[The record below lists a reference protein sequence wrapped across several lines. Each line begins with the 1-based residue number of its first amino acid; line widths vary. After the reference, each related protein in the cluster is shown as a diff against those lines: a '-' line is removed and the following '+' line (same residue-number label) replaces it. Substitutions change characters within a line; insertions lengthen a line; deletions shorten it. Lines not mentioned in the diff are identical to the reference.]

1 MKLLSRRRPQSPPF
15 FFAGVRFAQM
25 SLPMRRLSALA
36 LLSAALVSTLASC
49 DSSPQT
55 AQAEPVQS
63 INTVLPV
70 PAPLDPPPMLNDE
83 APPPKPKALPWE
95 TPTPIVFSPEDEKL
109 RASLP
114 FSPAIAMDPLDG
126 GKISI
131 RATTPTFEYKGR
143 VYYF

>member
-1 MKLLSRRRPQSPPF
+1 
-15 FFAGVRFAQM
+15 
-25 SLPMRRLSALA
+25 MRRLSALA
-36 LLSAALVSTLASC
+36 LIAAALLTTLVSC

-55 AQAEPVQS
+55 AQAEEVQS
-63 INTVLPV
+63 INTVLAV

-131 RATTPTFEYKGR
+131 RATTPTFEYKGK
-143 VYYF
+143 VYYFSSEENKKLFAANPEQYLKGGYMRL